1 MASSKKAVKKAPQA
15 KKSAKLT
22 RTALAKVMMPHA
34 DTDSPN
40 SVSCSG
46 LLANR
51 FLHQFT
57 LQDAL
62 NNPNFSN
69 PNAAIGSSTVGTITG
84 ANTSRALQ
92 FTAKLTF

>member
-57 LQDAL
+57 LRLVCITRGAQ
-62 NNPNFSN
+62 
-69 PNAAIGSSTVGTITG
+69 GSTMRPV
-84 ANTSRALQ
+84 
-92 FTAKLTF
+92 